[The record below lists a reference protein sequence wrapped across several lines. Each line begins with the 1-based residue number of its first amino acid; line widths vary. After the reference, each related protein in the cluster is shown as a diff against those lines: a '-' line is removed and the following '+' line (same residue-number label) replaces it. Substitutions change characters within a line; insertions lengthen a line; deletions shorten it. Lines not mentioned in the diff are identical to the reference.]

1 MQTMPFLP
9 NKLQSSVPFTFF
21 LYLPV
26 VRVLAGEGEH
36 FHPAFTV
43 PMCIILF
50 QLHLNFKKLLEVS
63 TRFYP
68 ASLAY
73 FLNKRDSNA
82 YIFHLSLK

>member
-1 MQTMPFLP
+1 
-9 NKLQSSVPFTFF
+9 
-21 LYLPV
+21 
-26 VRVLAGEGEH
+26 
-36 FHPAFTV
+36 
-43 PMCIILF
+43 MCIILF